1 MKKVAIILNT
11 PSLSRLPKDEDIII
25 CADGGAKYVDS
36 PDYLLGDMDS
46 LNVQNNAKNT
56 IILPTHKDVSDG
68 EFAVRFAVEKLHPDE
83 IHIYG
88 IAGGRVDHILGN
100 LSLLALANDL
110 GCVAYGHD
118 DKQDIYFTS
127 ATLSFKAK
135 INDTISI
142 VPFSGDAVVSA
153 TGLEYP
159 LNKLTLPIKT
169 TLGISNVA
177 FEEDINISVLSGCVF
192 VFHCL

>member
-11 PSLSRLPKDEDIII
+11 PSLTRLPKDEDIII

-46 LNVQNNAKNT
+46 LNVMNNAKNT
-56 IILPTHKDVSDG
+56 IVLPTHKDVSDG
-68 EFAVRFAVEKLHPDE
+68 EFAIRFAIEKFQPE
-83 IHIYG
+83 SIHIYG
-88 IAGGRVDHILGN
+88 ISGGRVDHILGN
-100 LSLLALANDL
+100 LSLLALANKL
-110 GCVAYGHD
+110 GYNAYGHD
-118 DKQDIYFTS
+118 DKQDIYFTN
-127 ATLSFKAK
+127 TKLSFKAK
-135 INDTISI
+135 ENDTISI

-159 LNKLTLPIKT
+159 LNNLTLPITT

-177 FEEDINISVLSGCVF
+177 MEEDITISVLSGSVF
-192 VFHCL
+192 VFHCI

>member
-1 MKKVAIILNT
+1 MIKVAIVLNS
-11 PSLSRLPKDEDIII
+11 PSLTRLPKDEDIII
-25 CADGGAKYVDS
+25 CTDGGAKYIDN

-46 LNVQNNAKNT
+46 LTVANNAKNT

-68 EFAVRFAVEKLHPDE
+68 EFAIRFIADKIKPDE

-88 IAGGRVDHILGN
+88 IAGGRTDHILGN
-100 LSLLALANDL
+100 LSLLALANEL
-110 GCVAYGHD
+110 GYNAYGHD
-118 DKQDIYFTS
+118 DIQDIYFTNT
-127 ATLSFKAK
+127 TLSFKAK
-135 INDTISI
+135 ENDTISI

-177 FEEDINISVLSGCVF
+177 MEEDINISVLSGSVF
-192 VFHCL
+192 VFHCI